1 MLTAIRTGLQARDD
15 VLSGS
20 LELIGREREI
30 IRTELGHVQELIDL
44 EERRVAAGAGQVPT
58 GQVEPAVAAAAADP
72 EPAAT
77 TPAESEFATMAQ
89 AEPEPAFEPAA
100 EADSARTAQ
109 AEPDPAFSSTEE
121 PTFVAAAQAGP
132 DATFAPMP
140 EPEVQFAPMAESES
154 EPAFAPMAQSE
165 SEPEPAFAPMAES
178 EAETE
183 PLAPAARYAEMLR
196 RIEVLRHL
204 PVS

>member
-30 IRTELGHVQELIDL
+30 IRSELGHVQELIEL

-58 GQVEPAVAAAAADP
+58 AQVEPAVAAAEADP
-72 EPAAT
+72 EPAAV
-77 TPAESEFATMAQ
+77 TPAEPEFATM
-89 AEPEPAFEPAA
+89 AEPEPAFAPAA
-100 EADSARTAQ
+100 EADSTPTAQ
-109 AEPDPAFSSTEE
+109 AEPDPEFSPTEE
-121 PTFVAAAQAGP
+121 PTFVAAAQAEP
-132 DATFAPMP
+132 DATFAPAP
-140 EPEVQFAPMAESES
+140 EPEVQFAPMAEA
-154 EPAFAPMAQSE
+154 EPEVRFAPMAE
-165 SEPEPAFAPMAES
+165 AEAEPAFAPMAES